1 MLNIIKDEKSLKKDK
16 ELYLWKSYFE
26 AEMDEEEY
34 LKKKDFL
41 ENRVRLLEK
50 EISMMD
56 LQKLLG
62 EKEVKLNFQKK
73 VKQEALENFDDYWKE
88 MKEEEEKRIEE
99 EKDFIKQF
107 LENFELVKKIE
118 LEKLEETERKRLESY
133 QAQLDDAKSRLAE
146 YEITEED

>member
-62 EKEVKLNFQKK
+62 EKEVKLNFQKNYTDFLK
-73 VKQEALENFDDYWKE
+73 IIDLDIEKKFSVENEE
-88 MKEEEEKRIEE
+88 MV
-99 EKDFIKQF
+99 IK
-107 LENFELVKKIE
+107 
-118 LEKLEETERKRLESY
+118 KL
-133 QAQLDDAKSRLAE
+133 
-146 YEITEED
+146 